1 MPFQKVIMGSV
12 LKVFYNIDLP
22 GICVSVLLECLLN
35 LVKLDYMFLIM
46 LCTVYQY
53 AFIGGA
59 VVLDRGGQPS
69 EFTV

>member
-1 MPFQKVIMGSV
+1 MPFLKVIMGRV

-35 LVKLDYMFLIM
+35 LVKLDYMFLM
-46 LCTVYQY
+46 LCTVYHY

-59 VVLDRGGQPS
+59 AVLDRGGQPS

>member
-1 MPFQKVIMGSV
+1 MPFLKVIMGRV

-46 LCTVYQY
+46 LCTVYHY

-59 VVLDRGGQPS
+59 AVLDRGGQPS

>member
-1 MPFQKVIMGSV
+1 MPFLKVIMGSL

-22 GICVSVLLECLLN
+22 GICESVLLECLLN